1 MGTDDDS
8 AAILRAVLGTD
19 VPVLVDADGLTLLAQ
34 HDELRALLRGRTPQT
49 LLTPHAGEFSRLT
62 GQDPDQVA
70 GDRLSAVR
78 SAAGELNSTVL
89 LKGAN
94 TVVCAPDGR
103 VRINASGTSWLA
115 TAGSGDVLSGICGS
129 LLAGALDALDAG
141 SVGAYL
147 HGVAGELAPPPF
159 AAPEIARAL
168 PAAIRRILDSA
179 PARRSS

>member
-1 MGTDDDS
+1 
-8 AAILRAVLGTD
+8 
-19 VPVLVDADGLTLLAQ
+19 
-34 HDELRALLRGRTPQT
+34 

-62 GQDPDQVA
+62 GQDSDEVA
-70 GDRLSAVR
+70 ADRLAAVR
-78 SAAGELNSTVL
+78 AAARNLNATVL

-94 TVVCAPDGR
+94 TVVGAPDGR
-103 VRINASGTSWLA
+103 VRINATGTSWLA

-129 LLAGALDALDAG
+129 LLAGGLDALDAG

-168 PAAIRRILDSA
+168 PAAVRRILDSA
-179 PARRSS
+179 RAGRFS